1 MYHYEKNKCLFEKYF
16 LSTVSIVT
24 IRLPTPLFLY
34 PMDTEKSLLAIRNT
48 ALEALSSL
56 SLTEEN
62 MSELEKRPLLS
73 ELLKQTMVNAQ
84 KNLIAAFCLERYVEE
99 EQKHAT
105 YVAELEKLFNDNDTD
120 ASATGLLCKYER
132 KRKMYN
138 DVRDVVTRLSDI
150 VDETNRYSDAA
161 TIEFKP
167 IFDGIAEMRRK
178 YVRSFE
184 EDAILCAAQHNE
196 TADVM
201 EKFNSIEAQHRL
213 WLQEYTDFMT
223 TLMDWDDVAKLEFKV
238 LQMHAKRN
246 DINVAFEELLAE
258 QSRGE
263 NLLV

>member
-1 MYHYEKNKCLFEKYF
+1 MKNKCLFEKYF
-16 LSTVSIVT
+16 LSSVSIFT

-48 ALEALSSL
+48 ALETLSSL

-62 MSELEKRPLLS
+62 MSKEKRPLLS

-105 YVAELEKLFNDNDTD
+105 YVAELEKFFNDNETD
-120 ASATGLLCKYER
+120 ANATGLLCKYER

-150 VDETNRYSDAA
+150 VDETNRSSDAITA
-161 TIEFKP
+161 IEFKP

-184 EDAILCAAQHNE
+184 EDTILCAAQNNE
-196 TADVM
+196 SADM
-201 EKFNSIEAQHRL
+201 TEKFNSIEAQHRL

-223 TLMDWDDVAKLEFKV
+223 TIMDWDDVAKLEFKV

-246 DINVAFEELLAE
+246 DIDVAFEELLAE
-258 QSRGE
+258 QSQGE
-263 NLLV
+263 ILLV